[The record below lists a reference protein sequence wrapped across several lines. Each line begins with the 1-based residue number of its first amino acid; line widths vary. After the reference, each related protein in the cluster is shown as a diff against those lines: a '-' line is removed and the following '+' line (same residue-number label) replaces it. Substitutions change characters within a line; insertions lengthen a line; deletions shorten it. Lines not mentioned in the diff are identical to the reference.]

1 MATNTLH
8 WTNSTRKLSELV
20 PQPDNPRQ
28 IDAVQAKRL
37 VESYKEF
44 SQTDMLLIGP
54 DNELYN
60 GHQRVNEWAAAFG
73 LDLEVEVR
81 VASRPLARAEWQKL
95 TVLSHRG
102 AVGQWDMGVLEEWD
116 IDESLVEWG
125 FEAHEL
131 EWDIPK
137 EDDWKSAFD
146 KLPDGERPPFQQM
159 TFTLHDEQAE
169 IVRQC
174 LGMAKNIEVID
185 DTLNANSN
193 GNAITK
199 ICDFY
204 MDAHGE
210 S

>member
-1 MATNTLH
+1 MASNTLH

-28 IDAVQAKRL
+28 IDAVQAQRL

-131 EWDIPK
+131 EWDMINDAPPSLADLEK
-137 EDDWKSAFD
+137 EYGE
-146 KLPDGERPPFQQM
+146 PDARDFWPYIKVQVSPETHELWESLMAETGIE
-159 TFTLHDEQAE
+159 DEALAME
-169 IVRQC
+169 KILSCVR
-174 LGMAKNIEVID
+174 IE
-185 DTLNANSN
+185 
-193 GNAITK
+193 
-199 ICDFY
+199 DF
-204 MDAHGE
+204 
-210 S
+210 